1 MRVSWETVAALAVV
15 VTGATVALIF
25 ASPSAIEAFG
35 ALPWEAW
42 AGIGASAAGIVG
54 AAVGRNLVRKEGR
67 K

>member
-15 VTGATVALIF
+15 VVGVVVALIF
-25 ASPSAIEAFG
+25 ASPDAIEAFG

-42 AGIGASAAGIVG
+42 AGIGTAAAGVAG
-54 AAVGRNLVRKEGR
+54 AAVGRNLLRKGGG